1 MVQFLNLKENKIVQY
16 ILTAPSLLQQ
26 LFKNKLNFERRI
38 IKFMSQ
44 YLSWKPSVSEI
55 NSTISTNLK
64 FTQLVLSCTSCT

>member
-44 YLSWKPSVSEI
+44 YLS
-55 NSTISTNLK
+55 
-64 FTQLVLSCTSCT
+64 